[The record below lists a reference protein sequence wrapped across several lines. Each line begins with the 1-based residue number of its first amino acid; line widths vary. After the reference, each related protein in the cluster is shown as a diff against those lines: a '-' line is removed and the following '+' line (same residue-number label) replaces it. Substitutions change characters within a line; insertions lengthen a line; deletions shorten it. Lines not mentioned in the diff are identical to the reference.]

1 MGNKPEEVPDFSDL
15 SEADKQQ
22 EKKDLEDLKEK
33 IDKMIP
39 KAKDTVTSLRLA
51 ADKLDQVW
59 MDSKIAQAGGTGAT
73 ILGGLLTIG
82 GGIAT
87 VMTLGGATPLL
98 VAGIGVGLGGAGVK
112 IGTSIVEA
120 AINTNEVKAAEEKL
134 KETFQ
139 NVNEINELIQTW
151 IKLKE
156 KIRLVYLCCIAV
168 QVFESSQPVVRF
180 LLNAILPLLDVPANI
195 LEVAGAQGARQ
206 AGAQVARQVG
216 AQGARQAGVQGT
228 RKAGAQGARQAGAQ
242 GARQAGAQAARQAAA
257 QGARQAGA
265 QGARQAGVEAAEQ
278 VAAQGARQAGAQG
291 ARLAGGLLIGVGAA
305 FLVFDVT
312 ELGFT
317 IRNIIEN
324 KGSHAARFLRSK
336 ADELES
342 GIQDRMK

>member
-1 MGNKPEEVPDFSDL
+1 MGDKPEEVPDFSDL

-22 EKKDLEDLKEK
+22 EKNDLEYLKEK

-59 MDSKIAQAGGTGAT
+59 MDSKIAQASGTGAT

-87 VMTLGGATPLL
+87 IMTLGAATPLL
-98 VAGIGVGLGGAGVK
+98 VAGIGIGVGGAGVK
-112 IGTSIVEA
+112 IGTSMVEA

-139 NVNEINELIQTW
+139 NVNEINKIIQTW
-151 IKLKE
+151 IDRKE
-156 KIRLVYLCCIAV
+156 KVRLVYLCYIAV
-168 QVFESSQPVVRF
+168 QFFEWSQPVVRF
-180 LLNAILPLLDVPANI
+180 LRNAILPLLGVPANI

-206 AGAQVARQVG
+206 AGAQ
-216 AQGARQAGVQGT
+216 GARQ
-228 RKAGAQGARQAGAQ
+228 AGAQGARQAGAQ
-242 GARQAGAQAARQAAA
+242 GARQAGAQGARQAGAQGARQAAA

-265 QGARQAGVEAAEQ
+265 QGARQAGVEAVEQ

-305 FLVFDVT
+305 FIVFDAVD
-312 ELGFT
+312 LGFT
-317 IRNIIEN
+317 IRDIVKN
-324 KGSHAARFLRSK
+324 KGSDAARFLRSK